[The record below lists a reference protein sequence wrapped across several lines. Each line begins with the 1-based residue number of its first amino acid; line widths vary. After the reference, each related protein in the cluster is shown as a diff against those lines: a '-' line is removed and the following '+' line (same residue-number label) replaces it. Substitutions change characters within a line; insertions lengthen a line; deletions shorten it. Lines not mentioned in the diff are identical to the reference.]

1 MLSNFLLVN
10 SLVYAR
16 KLLYPR
22 AIAGL
27 FTAALLLCTISS
39 IDTRAAIAQIQE
51 IPSLPSQ
58 EDEGDASFDIQSQP
72 DNPTPTANRS
82 NIPSPTIE
90 ITSLEDGQEVPIGEL
105 TIEGISSDNAESDCQ
120 VYADLNDIT
129 PMQNATAAGNVAGDN
144 DFSKWTF
151 TYTQGY
157 QSIKEGANELT
168 AKISCFNG
176 NDPTPVSKW
185 HSVNITG
192 VTTGTATTTEEPT
205 APISPPATDNPATST
220 EEIAPDTDGGE
231 NESIEDL
238 SPGVPPSG

>member
-1 MLSNFLLVN
+1 MLSYFRLVN

-16 KLLYPR
+16 KLLYTE

-27 FTAALLLCTISS
+27 FTAALLLGTISS

-51 IPSLPSQ
+51 ISSLPSQ
-58 EDEGDASFDIQSQP
+58 EGGGSFGIPSQP
-72 DNPTPTANRS
+72 DNPTPTTNTS
-82 NIPSPTIE
+82 NIPPPTIE
-90 ITSLEDGQEVPIGEL
+90 ITSLEDGQEVPVGEL
-105 TIEGISSDNAESDCQ
+105 TIEGISSDNAEGDCQ

-129 PMQNATAAGNVAGDN
+129 PMQNATAAEDN

-151 TYTQGY
+151 TYGQDY
-157 QSIKEGANELT
+157 QLIKEGANELT

-176 NDPTPVSKW
+176 ENPTPASKW

-192 VTTGTATTTEEPT
+192 VVTGTTTTTEGSTEST
-205 APISPPATDNPATST
+205 TPATDNPATT
-220 EEIAPDTDGGE
+220 TEEEIAPETDGGE
-231 NESIEDL
+231 NETIEDL

>member
-1 MLSNFLLVN
+1 MSSNFRLVN

-16 KLLYPR
+16 KLLHTE

-27 FTAALLLCTISS
+27 FTAALLLGTISS
-39 IDTRAAIAQIQE
+39 IDTRGAIAQIQE

-58 EDEGDASFDIQSQP
+58 EGDVSFDIPSQP
-72 DNPTPTANRS
+72 DNPTPTANTS
-82 NIPSPTIE
+82 NIPPPTIE
-90 ITSLEDGQEVPIGEL
+90 ITSLEDGQEVPVGEL

-129 PMQNATAAGNVAGDN
+129 PMQNATAAEDN

-151 TYTQGY
+151 TYSQDY
-157 QSIKEGANELT
+157 QLIKEGANELT

-176 NDPTPVSKW
+176 ENPTPASKW

-192 VTTGTATTTEEPT
+192 VSAGTTTTTEGSTEPTTPATTTEE
-205 APISPPATDNPATST
+205 
-220 EEIAPDTDGGE
+220 IAPETDGGE

>member
-1 MLSNFLLVN
+1 MLSNFRLVN
-10 SLVYAR
+10 SLVYAQ
-16 KLLYPR
+16 KLLYTE

-27 FTAALLLCTISS
+27 FTAALLLGTISS

-58 EDEGDASFDIQSQP
+58 EGGASFDISSQP
-72 DNPTPTANRS
+72 DNPTPTANTS
-82 NIPSPTIE
+82 NIPPPTIE
-90 ITSLEDGQEVPIGEL
+90 ITSLEDGQEVPVGEL

-120 VYADLNDIT
+120 VFADLNDIT
-129 PMQNATAAGNVAGDN
+129 PMQNATAAEDN

-151 TYTQGY
+151 TYSQDY
-157 QSIKEGANELT
+157 QLIKEGATELT

-176 NDPTPVSKW
+176 ENPTPTSKW

-192 VTTGTATTTEEPT
+192 VATGTTTTTEGSTEPTTPATTTEE
-205 APISPPATDNPATST
+205 
-220 EEIAPDTDGGE
+220 EIAPETDGGE

-238 SPGVPPSG
+238 SPSVPPSG

>member
-1 MLSNFLLVN
+1 MFRLVN

-16 KLLYPR
+16 KLLYTG

-27 FTAALLLCTISS
+27 FTAALVLCTISS
-39 IDTRAAIAQIQE
+39 MDTRPAIAQIQE
-51 IPSLPSQ
+51 IPSLPSL
-58 EDEGDASFDIQSQP
+58 EDEGDASFDIPSQP
-72 DNPTPTANRS
+72 DNPTPTANTS
-82 NIPSPTIE
+82 NIPPPTIE
-90 ITSLEDGQEVPIGEL
+90 ITSLEDGQEVPIGDL

-129 PMQNATAAGNVAGDN
+129 PMQNATAAGNVAEDN

-151 TYTQGY
+151 TYTQDY
-157 QSIKEGANELT
+157 QSIKEGANEMT

-176 NDPTPVSKW
+176 ENPTPASKW

-192 VTTGTATTTEEPT
+192 VATGTATTTEEP
-205 APISPPATDNPATST
+205 AESMSPPATDNPATST
-220 EEIAPDTDGGE
+220 EEEIAPDTDGGG